1 MKGGVL
7 RVASGPEAA
16 RRRRRLH
23 VEMQQRGAFGRLN
36 EEDCKTLR
44 LPFRIA
50 EMKGKS
56 LIKVRI
62 GGFQNNLELI
72 SLERD
77 R

>member
-1 MKGGVL
+1 
-7 RVASGPEAA
+7 
-16 RRRRRLH
+16 
-23 VEMQQRGAFGRLN
+23 MQQRGAFGRLN
-36 EEDCKTLR
+36 EEDCKTLG